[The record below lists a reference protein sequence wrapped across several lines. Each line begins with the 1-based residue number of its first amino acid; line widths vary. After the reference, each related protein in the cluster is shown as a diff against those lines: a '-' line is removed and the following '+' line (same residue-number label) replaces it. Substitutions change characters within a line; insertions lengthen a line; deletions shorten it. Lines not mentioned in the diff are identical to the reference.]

1 MTLLAPFRSPQEACR
16 LPLAINLVLNF
27 PNFPNNVPFST
38 FPRSWEPQPR
48 GERREA
54 LTREDTT
61 QDLRYFIY
69 LQPLLVQ
76 FFAELALC

>member
-1 MTLLAPFRSPQEACR
+1 MENFG
-16 LPLAINLVLNF
+16 AIFLRQWAAKVVFHYNLVLNF
-27 PNFPNNVPFST
+27 PNFQNNVPFST